1 MENIDDLKRKKE
13 YLELQK
19 EVAALERNARINK
32 IFDILS
38 HKAIYKSTISIFLF
52 LFGLFL
58 IVGGV
63 SGGVAGAAIA
73 GFILIIPFILKF
85 FSRKE

>member
-19 EVAALERNARINK
+19 EVAILERNARINK
-32 IFDILS
+32 IFNILS
-38 HKAIYKSTISIFLF
+38 YQATIPMF

-58 IVGGV
+58 IVVGV
-63 SGGVAGAAIA
+63 SGGVAGVAII
-73 GFILIIPFILKF
+73 GVVLIIPFILKF